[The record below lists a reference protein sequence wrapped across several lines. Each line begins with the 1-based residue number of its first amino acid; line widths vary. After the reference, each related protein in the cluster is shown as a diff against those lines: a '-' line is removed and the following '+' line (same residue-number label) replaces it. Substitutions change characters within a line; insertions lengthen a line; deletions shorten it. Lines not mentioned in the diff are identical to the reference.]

1 VVLRAVGFRLVRK
14 MRDMRH
20 RENRRAIPHSADSVR
35 NDGFFCG
42 FLRHQEKSDQGM
54 RVRAYEETDLEE
66 LKRIH
71 AVQGFS
77 YGFPD
82 LGNPLFLTKLVLV
95 GEDSGRE
102 EAAGEDSCRDEAQ
115 SNIDDGCAPTKNKIA
130 GAALLRLTAE
140 AYLLLDPKA
149 GTPRE
154 RWEWLLGLHA
164 VTEREAERRGLED
177 VHAWLP
183 PEIAG
188 KFGKRLRRLG
198 WVRDDE
204 WTPYCKRF
212 G

>member
-1 VVLRAVGFRLVRK
+1 
-14 MRDMRH
+14 
-20 RENRRAIPHSADSVR
+20 
-35 NDGFFCG
+35 
-42 FLRHQEKSDQGM
+42 M
-54 RVRAYEETDLEE
+54 RVRAYEEGDLEE
-66 LKRIH
+66 LRRIH
-71 AVQGFS
+71 AAQGFS
-77 YGFPD
+77 YAFPY

-102 EAAGEDSCRDEAQ
+102 EGAGKQSGREGAQ
-115 SNIDDGCAPTKNKIA
+115 EFSAPAESGPPQKAVPTEEGAGKIV

-149 GTPRE
+149 GTPRQ

-164 VTEREAERRGLED
+164 VTEREAARRGLED

-188 KFGKRLRRLG
+188 KFGKRLTRLG

-204 WTPYCKRF
+204 WTPYCKRLP
-212 G
+212 